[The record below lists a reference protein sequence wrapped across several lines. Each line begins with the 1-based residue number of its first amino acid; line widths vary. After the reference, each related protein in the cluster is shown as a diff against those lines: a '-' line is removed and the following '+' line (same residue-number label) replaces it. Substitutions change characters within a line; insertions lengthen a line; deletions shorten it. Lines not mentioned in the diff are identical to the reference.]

1 MHSAQPS
8 ETYEYSILAGKTL
21 EKYLLGKYTRNASAE
36 SYVLGCVEADYENS
50 GEKLGR
56 RVCRLDELKVL
67 LSART
72 KFWDKTATM
81 FVNAYKCQQDPTS
94 ARFKPAF

>member
-1 MHSAQPS
+1 MVNYKGLCIQLSRARH
-8 ETYEYSILAGKTL
+8 EYSILAGKAL

-56 RVCRLDELKVL
+56 RVCRLDE
-67 LSART
+67 
-72 KFWDKTATM
+72 
-81 FVNAYKCQQDPTS
+81 
-94 ARFKPAF
+94 